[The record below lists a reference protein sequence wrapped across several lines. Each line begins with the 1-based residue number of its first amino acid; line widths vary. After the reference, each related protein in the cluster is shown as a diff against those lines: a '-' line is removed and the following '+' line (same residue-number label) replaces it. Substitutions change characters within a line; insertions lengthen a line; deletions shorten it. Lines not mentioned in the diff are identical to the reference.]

1 MGFFDIFKPLE
12 TAPFLTETQVQEM
25 ERKAQQT
32 KEQKG
37 LISRYIKAYNQDTVG
52 NAEIDLMWRMGKA
65 ATHKQVRTIQ
75 AETPKTIRATNEA
88 IEAKTTKYLETYA
101 QSLINRGGSK

>member
-1 MGFFDIFKPLE
+1 MGFFDIFKTLE
-12 TAPFLTETQVQEM
+12 TAPFLTEPQVQEM

-32 KEQKG
+32 NEQMG
-37 LISRYIKAYNQDTVG
+37 LISRYMTAYNQDAVG

-65 ATHKQVRTIQ
+65 ATHRQVKTIQ

-88 IEAKTTKYLETYA
+88 IADKTTKYLETYA
-101 QSLINRGGSK
+101 QSLINRGGAK